1 LAHAHAY
8 GLMAAPAAAPSP
20 APALSLVHL
29 DNAAPACAASAGEL
43 VLGREDLREADREGP
58 DANKVSRRARG
69 GQLTLALGS
78 DGEWRARSREG
89 ALWPAG
95 LQRRGS
101 RPEPIAA
108 AEPVALRHGDVLYL
122 VSQPLLK
129 RYPLLVRLPPSGDCV
144 AADCEA
150 ARRRQDEWRL
160 RDGSFHVEVCELQP
174 SSSTSAAH
182 ASGSHERASG
192 TLTLTLTPRGSSG
205 RGGTLAARWCEGRRT
220 FGTDPAGVAA
230 WAELP
235 VGREEL
241 QATVRRHKIHSGWRE
256 LLLRSERSQ
265 PAELEPIRMEELHA
279 PPGVS
284 HGASLLLDLLQR
296 KERLEAARAAQRA
309 RTEALQAELS
319 AADETLSAKVEQMR
333 AEEAEVWSDFLPL
346 LHAKRARLRKLE
358 ADALERDLS
367 LSDVEAGAGHGGGGE
382 SD

>member
-1 LAHAHAY
+1 
-8 GLMAAPAAAPSP
+8 MAGAPAAAPSP

-58 DANKVSRRARG
+58 DANKVSRRAKG

-101 RPEPIAA
+101 RPEPIAT

-144 AADCEA
+144 AADECEA

-174 SSSTSAAH
+174 SSLTSAAH

-220 FGTDPAGVAA
+220 FGTDPAGVSA

-235 VGREEL
+235 VGRGEL
-241 QATVRRHKIHSGWRE
+241 QVRERNTHARIRRTRRQQAEPQAGITNIHTSCRPLSGGTRSTRGGGSCCCGASAASRRSWSPSGWRSCT
-256 LLLRSERSQ
+256 RR
-265 PAELEPIRMEELHA
+265 PA
-279 PPGVS
+279 
-284 HGASLLLDLLQR
+284 
-296 KERLEAARAAQRA
+296 
-309 RTEALQAELS
+309 
-319 AADETLSAKVEQMR
+319 
-333 AEEAEVWSDFLPL
+333 
-346 LHAKRARLRKLE
+346 
-358 ADALERDLS
+358 
-367 LSDVEAGAGHGGGGE
+367 
-382 SD
+382 